1 MHFPLDNSVCRV
13 ETTCP
18 LVRLDNLD
26 AVPSQLMRCI
36 FHSTTYPLVQILKS
50 IFHSYMSTVMETT
63 AFPLSDFLLTAMIV
77 SPSRGSFIPKR
88 AGEEK
93 KDSSGH
99 WINFRQSFNNQTGK
113 QMILLSLDKMALH
126 INVTQRYTYS

>member
-1 MHFPLDNSVCRV
+1 MSSRDDLSARTNCEKHFPLVYVDSNGDDCFSSLTFSTYGCDCLSV
-13 ETTCP
+13 
-18 LVRLDNLD
+18 
-26 AVPSQLMRCI
+26 SGK
-36 FHSTTYPLVQILKS
+36 FHTK
-50 IFHSYMSTVMETT
+50 E
-63 AFPLSDFLLTAMIV
+63 
-77 SPSRGSFIPKR
+77 SRGR
-88 AGEEK
+88 K